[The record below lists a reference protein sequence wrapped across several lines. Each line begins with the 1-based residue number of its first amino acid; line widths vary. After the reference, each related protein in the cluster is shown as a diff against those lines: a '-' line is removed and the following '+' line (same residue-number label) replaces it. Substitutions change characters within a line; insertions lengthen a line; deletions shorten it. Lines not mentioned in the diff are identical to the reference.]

1 MAVLKGKNGVV
12 KSGGTSVGHVTSFSI
27 THEVDTLE
35 TTAMGTSTKSR
46 SYVASLHS
54 FSGSID
60 CNLDAVDAGQIT
72 LDVGDDVSLVLQ
84 VDSTSGSEKEFSGTG
99 IITSMNVEAGVGD
112 LVTCSFDFQGSGDL
126 TTYMGSLIDE

>member
-60 CNLDAVDAGQIT
+60 CNLDAVDTTGQNA
-72 LDVGDDVSLVLQ
+72 LDVGDDVSLTLE
-84 VDSTSGSEKEFSGTG
+84 VDSGSTFTGTA
-99 IITSMNVEAGVGD
+99 IITSMNVEEGVAD
-112 LVTCSFDFQGSGDL
+112 LITCSFDFQGTGDL
-126 TTYMGSLIDE
+126 TTYMGGLVDE

>member
-12 KSGGTSVGHVTSFSI
+12 KVGAVAVGEVTSFSI

-35 TTAMGTSTKSR
+35 TTSMGSSTKSR

-60 CNLDAVDAGQIT
+60 CNLDPADTTGQNA
-72 LDVGDDVSLVLQ
+72 LDVGDDVSLTLE
-84 VDSTSGSEKEFSGTG
+84 VDTGSTFTGTA
-99 IITSMNVEAGVGD
+99 IITSMNVEAGVAD
-112 LVTCSFDFQGSGDL
+112 LITASFDFQGTGDL
-126 TTYMGSLIDE
+126 TTYMGGLVDE